1 VFYLAKIV
9 QALGVVYVS
18 YAMFVGFTE
27 ENSMGPEMQWMMV
40 GATIFLVGRLIEWK
54 ASA

>member
-1 VFYLAKIV
+1 MFYLAKLV

-18 YAMFVGFTE
+18 YALFVGFTQD
-27 ENSMGPEMQWMMV
+27 NSMGPEMQWMMT
-40 GATIFLVGRLIEWK
+40 GAVIFLLGRLVEWK